1 MVVLHATV
9 AIAAVIALILVVK
22 VEPVIALVVGSLYLG
37 LASGL
42 GFEKTI
48 TTVATGF
55 GDIMAEVGLLIGFGV
70 LLGGLLH
77 AMGALQKVVEKL
89 LRALGPRRLP
99 YALAVALSSV
109 FPSIY
114 VDVQLVLA
122 APLARSAA
130 PHLGRNGLAM
140 MAGSLTA
147 GILVGYVFVVP
158 GLGTISIAGLLD
170 VPLGTMLLYGFVLG
184 PVTALL
190 TVFVY
195 GRMLARGFWN
205 VEKDEVGSSQ
215 DGPARAEDEDVS
227 GDAPGAA
234 PSSGPAPN
242 SGDGTGDAVHT
253 RDAAQ
258 TGGAVQT
265 GDAVQTGGAVQ
276 TGDAVQTGGAT
287 TTAAARERAL
297 PPLTVSL
304 LPIVV
309 PLLLIATGAITK
321 AAGVESDVLAFL
333 GDPVFALFAGLVG
346 AYVLARRAL
355 GADALGE
362 TMTSGFNS
370 TGQILLVTGVG
381 GSLGAVIGETD
392 LDDVLSGMFSAGAGI
407 PALVTVLLAW
417 LVAAVLHLA
426 IGSIAVAGI
435 AAAGILAPIMGS
447 LGIPAE
453 VLALAI
459 GSGALFALQLNSNF
473 FWMFQ
478 TLLGVTTRGAL
489 KALTFVTSLASVL
502 SLVLVMILSVVV

>member
-1 MVVLHATV
+1 MVVLHAAV
-9 AIAAVIALILVVK
+9 AIAAVIALILIVK

-205 VEKDEVGSSQ
+205 AEKDEVESAP
-215 DGPARAEDEDVS
+215 DGRAGAEDAGATDHVS
-227 GDAPGAA
+227 GAAPDPGAA
-234 PSSGPAPN
+234 PKPG
-242 SGDGTGDAVHT
+242 GETGDA
-253 RDAAQ
+253 APA
-258 TGGAVQT
+258 
-265 GDAVQTGGAVQ
+265 
-276 TGDAVQTGGAT
+276 GGAT
-287 TTAAARERAL
+287 TTAVARERAL

-355 GADALGE
+355 GAETLGE

-381 GSLGAVIGETD
+381 GSLGAVIGETN